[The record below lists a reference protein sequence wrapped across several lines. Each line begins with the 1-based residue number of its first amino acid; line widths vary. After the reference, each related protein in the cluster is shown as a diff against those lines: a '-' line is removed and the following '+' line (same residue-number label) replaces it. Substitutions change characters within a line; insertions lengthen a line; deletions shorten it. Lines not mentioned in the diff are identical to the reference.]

1 MKLVAIVGTN
11 ADFSYNRILL
21 QYMKWHFRM
30 AADIEILEVKQLPPF
45 NEDLPDSEQ
54 TEVWRFNTKINNA
67 DGVIIA
73 TPEYDH
79 SIPAALKS
87 GLEWLSFNRDTMKE
101 KPVMIVG
108 VSYGTQGTSRAQ
120 QQLRQMLLSPDLN
133 SDVLPGNE
141 VLIGNAAKVFDKNGF
156 VTDINIVHNLETSFT
171 AFNKF
176 VKSNMRYLE
185 RGDDN
190 MTEPHISSD
199 AKIQFRTGSLSIK
212 EIQQIFN
219 TLPFEIDF
227 IDANDEFSYFSDKP
241 NREHVRH
248 TSEIGEPVQQ
258 CHPPKVWPIVKS
270 IFDSFKLGTQDHVER
285 CLPLNGHKVWIN
297 YFAVRDENGK
307 YLGTMEFTG
316 NVGHLVTLV
325 KEGKFDGFPEGAD
338 ATTGAS
344 KHDDA
349 EPEQPAGPA
358 MNAQADATTGA
369 SEHSDEDEDKTE

>member
-21 QYMKWHFRM
+21 QYIKWHFRM
-30 AADIEILEVKQLPPF
+30 SADIEILEVKNLPPF
-45 NEDLPDSEQ
+45 NEDLPDKEQ
-54 TEVWRFNTKINNA
+54 TEVWRFNTKVNNS

-87 GLEWLSFNRDTMKE
+87 GLEWLSFNRDTMKK

-133 SDVLPGNE
+133 SNVLPGNE

-156 VTDINIVHNLETSFT
+156 VTDINIVHNLEDSFT

-176 VKSNMRYLE
+176 VKSNMRYLKE
-185 RGDDN
+185 GDDN
-190 MTEPHISSD
+190 MTEPHINSD
-199 AKIQFRTGSLSIK
+199 ALIKFSTGSLSIK

-227 IDANDEFSYFSDKP
+227 IDANDNFAYYSDKP

-258 CHPPKVWPIVKS
+258 CHPPKVWPIVKG
-270 IFDSFKLGTQDHVER
+270 ILDSFKMGTQDHVER

-297 YFAVRDENGK
+297 YFAVRDEFGK

-316 NVGHLVTLV
+316 NVGHLVSLV
-325 KEGKFDGFPEGAD
+325 QEGKFDGFPD

-344 KHDDA
+344 KHDDDEESTPQA
-349 EPEQPAGPA
+349 P
-358 MNAQADATTGA
+358 QADVTTGA
-369 SEHSDEDEDKTE
+369 SEHDNENEDKTE

>member
-11 ADFSYNRILL
+11 ADFSYNRKLL
-21 QYMKWHFRM
+21 EYMKWHFRN
-30 AADIEILEVKQLPPF
+30 AAEIELLEVKQLPPF
-45 NEDLPDSEQ
+45 NEDLPYSEQ
-54 TEVWRFNTKINNA
+54 TEVWRFNNKVNTA

-87 GLEWLSFNRDTMKE
+87 GLEWLSYKHTTMKE

-133 SDVLPGNE
+133 SDVLPGSE
-141 VLIGNAAKVFDKNGF
+141 VLIGNAAKTFDKNGF
-156 VTDINIVHNLETSFT
+156 VTDINVVHNLEDSFA

-176 VKSNMRYLE
+176 VRSNMRYLE
-185 RGDDN
+185 EGDDN
-190 MTEPHISSD
+190 MTEPHISSE
-199 AKIQFRTGSLSIK
+199 AKVQFRTGSLKVK

-227 IDANDEFSYFSDKP
+227 IDDTDHFAYYSDKP
-241 NREHVRH
+241 NREHVRYPN
-248 TSEIGEPVQQ
+248 EIGETVEE
-258 CHPPKVWPIVKS
+258 CHPPKALPGVRAIL
-270 IFDSFKLGTQDHVER
+270 DAFKLGTKDHVER

-297 YFAVRDENGK
+297 YFAVRDENGR

-316 NVGHLVTLV
+316 NVGHLVNLV
-325 KEGKFDGFPEGAD
+325 KDGKFDGFPD
-338 ATTGAS
+338 ATSGAS
-344 KHDDA
+344 KHDDDGEA
-349 EPEQPAGPA
+349 TGPA
-358 MNAQADATTGA
+358 ASADAEADATTGA
-369 SEHSDEDEDKTE
+369 SEHDEEKEDKTE